1 MKPGEYK
8 VTVEGVEG
16 VLCTGRINLAAIML
30 KADAEPISLSMEE
43 SKSMELVTVLSI
55 IAGGCESVVWRQQR
69 EATERK
75 AEELRVMEA
84 LSAGAVKPAD
94 EGRVES

>member
-16 VLCTGRINLAAIML
+16 VLCTGRINLAAIL
-30 KADAEPISLSMEE
+30 LQADSEPVSLAMEE
-43 SKSMELVTVLSI
+43 SKAMELVTVLSI

-84 LSAGAVKPAD
+84 LKVKD
-94 EGRVES
+94 EGRAAR

>member
-8 VTVEGVEG
+8 VMVEGVEG
-16 VLCTGRINLAAIML
+16 VLCLGRINLAAIMMQ
-30 KADAEPISLSMEE
+30 ADSEPVSLAMEE
-43 SKSMELVTVLSI
+43 SKAMELVTVLSI

-75 AEELRVMEA
+75 AEELRVMETLKA
-84 LSAGAVKPAD
+84 QD
-94 EGRVES
+94 EGRAAR